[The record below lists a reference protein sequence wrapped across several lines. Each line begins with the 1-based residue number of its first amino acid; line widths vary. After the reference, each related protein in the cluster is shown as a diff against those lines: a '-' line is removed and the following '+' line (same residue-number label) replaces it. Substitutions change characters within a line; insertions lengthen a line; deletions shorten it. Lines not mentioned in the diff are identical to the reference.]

1 MNCPSSPEVVV
12 PTESVIE
19 SVDNRGIETIGCNT
33 HCLLSQLHCV
43 LHLALTLEHL
53 IRLLGVD
60 WDTLKRI
67 PLGFCVFHL
76 QTMTHGLSQC

>member
-1 MNCPSSPEVVV
+1 MSCPSSPEVVV
-12 PTESVIE
+12 LIE
-19 SVDNRGIETIGCNT
+19 SVDNRGVETIGCNT
-33 HCLLSQLHCV
+33 CRLLSQLHCV

-53 IRLLGVD
+53 IHLLGVD

-76 QTMTHGLSQC
+76 QTMTHGVSQC